1 MQYVEIYIQL
11 LGDEEGTLR
20 PTQAI
25 PLANG
30 IYRILATPNYDPEDE
45 IWEFLPDSLVRCE
58 KRNYRGRDYLL
69 AVEKVG

>member
-1 MQYVEIYIQL
+1 MTLLMERQMQYVEIYIQL

-30 IYRILATPNYDPEDE
+30 I
-45 IWEFLPDSLVRCE
+45 
-58 KRNYRGRDYLL
+58 
-69 AVEKVG
+69 